1 MASTAKKTGSAD
13 PRQTETAIEEREQL
27 PGSTREQEIRNR
39 AYELYL
45 LRGGQPGCELED
57 WLQAERELSRDLT
70 AVLQHDDQE
79 KIKIARDYFVRA
91 DQGRPDLL
99 ELFQEDV
106 EIYFPKFGL
115 GFGRN
120 SFHEM
125 VKGFEG
131 ALESIQHDY
140 DCLTFIPSADYL
152 VVEGT
157 SQGRMSG
164 KSWAGG
170 KTPGGR
176 FCNVFKF
183 RDGRISSLHIY
194 LDPDYTGED
203 KARFRWG
210 KNRQW

>member
-1 MASTAKKTGSAD
+1 MGS
-13 PRQTETAIEEREQL
+13 
-27 PGSTREQEIRNR
+27 N
-39 AYELYL
+39 
-45 LRGGQPGCELED
+45 
-57 WLQAERELSRDLT
+57 
-70 AVLQHDDQE
+70 DQD
-79 KIKIARDYFVRA
+79 KIKIAREYFMRA
-91 DQGRPDLL
+91 DQGSPDVL
-99 ELFQEDV
+99 ELFHEDAEV
-106 EIYFPKFGL
+106 YFPKFGF

-120 SFHEM
+120 SFLEI

-131 ALESIQHDY
+131 TLESIQHDY
-140 DCLTFIPSADYL
+140 DRLTFIPSADYL

-183 RDGRISSLHIY
+183 RDDRISSLHIY

-203 KARFRWG
+203 EARFRWG
-210 KNRQW
+210 KNRKW